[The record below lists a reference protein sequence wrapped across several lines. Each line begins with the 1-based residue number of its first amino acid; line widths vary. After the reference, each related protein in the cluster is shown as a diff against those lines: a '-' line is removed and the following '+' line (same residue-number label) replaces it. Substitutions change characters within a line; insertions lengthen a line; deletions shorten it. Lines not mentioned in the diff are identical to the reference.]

1 MGKTFRTREG
11 KSFEVERETKTLKLI
26 KVENTDYYKGKNHDE
41 FLFKDSDGT
50 YYYYDAALNAD
61 MTEYDTKFASELACE
76 EGKYVTLSAYF
87 VPRSSEKSYYTY
99 LPRLLKIEE

>member
-1 MGKTFRTREG
+1 
-11 KSFEVERETKTLKLI
+11 
-26 KVENTDYYKGKNHDE
+26 
-41 FLFKDSDGT
+41 
-50 YYYYDAALNAD
+50 

-87 VPRSSEKSYYTY
+87 VPRPSEKSYYAY